1 MRAPGVTAGLS
12 GASRTVSSGARVLAV
27 VRPLGWV
34 ALSGGVVL
42 LLAGAILGWA
52 ELAIIGVAAL
62 GVLALAL
69 PWLLGRTRV
78 EIELLLD
85 PERVTAGGTVT
96 ASLRVA
102 NRADRRTGSL
112 LLDLPVGASTQRYDL
127 PGLAAG
133 AQHEETFTI
142 RTQRRGVIQVGPATT
157 RRADPLG
164 LVSRDVR
171 WSEVREVLVRPP
183 LVPLEALGGGLLRDL
198 EGVSTESV
206 SQADLAFHALREY
219 APGDDLRHVHWRS
232 SAKLAGAGGGAGGGG
247 LLVRQ
252 YLDTRRSHATLVVDD
267 RRGAWASEDDYE
279 TAMSLAGSIVMRALV
294 DEFQTTMVAGAH
306 AGQGQRALDTVCR
319 ATLGDQGLL
328 AGARTAARTASDT
341 SLLFLLG
348 GAETS
353 VADLRRAAAWFAPEV
368 RRIAIRV
375 EPIEKSTVSAID
387 DLTVLH
393 LAARDDL
400 AGLLRWSLG

>member
-1 MRAPGVTAGLS
+1 MLRQ
-12 GASRTVSSGARVLAV
+12 VLGV
-27 VRPLGWV
+27 VRPAGWAVLG
-34 ALSGGVVL
+34 GGLLL
-42 LLAGAILGWA
+42 LLAGAALGWA
-52 ELAIIGVAAL
+52 ELAVVGVAAL
-62 GVLALAL
+62 VVLLLAL
-69 PWLLGRTRV
+69 PWLLGRTSV

-85 PERVTAGGTVT
+85 PERVSAGGTVT
-96 ASLRVA
+96 ASLAVSNGA
-102 NRADRRTGSL
+102 GRRTRSL

-133 AQHEETFTI
+133 AHHEETFTI
-142 RTQRRGVIQVGPATT
+142 RTLRRGVIPVGPAIT

-171 WSEVREVLVRPP
+171 WSGVREVLVRPP
-183 LVPLEALGGGLLRDL
+183 LLPLEALGGGLLRDL

-219 APGDDLRHVHWRS
+219 VPGDDLRHVHWRS
-232 SAKLAGAGGGAGGGG
+232 SAKLAGSSGGG

-267 RRGAWASEDDYE
+267 ALAAWASEEDFE
-279 TAMSLAGSIVMRALV
+279 TAMSVAASIVMRALV
-294 DEFQTTMVAGAH
+294 DEFQTTLVCGNH

-319 ATLGDQGLL
+319 AETGGRGLL
-328 AGARTAARTASDT
+328 AGARAAARTAPDT
-341 SLLFLLG
+341 SLLFLLA

-353 VADLRRAAAWFAPEV
+353 LTDLRRAAACFEPEV

-375 EPIEKSTVSAID
+375 EPVEQSSVRAID

-393 LAARDDL
+393 LAAREDL